1 MNHPIDIAS
10 PRLLRAKEV
19 ARILGVR
26 PQRVRELVQE
36 GRLRSLRLCEAGWHH
51 FDPRDV
57 ERLISGKDPPDG
69 GP

>member
-1 MNHPIDIAS
+1 MDTIVS

-19 ARILGVR
+19 ARIIGVR
-26 PQRVRELVQE
+26 PRRVRELVQE
-36 GRLRSLRLCEAGWHH
+36 GKLRSVRLSDAGWYR

-57 ERLISGKDPPDG
+57 ERLVTGGKDPPGG

>member
-1 MNHPIDIAS
+1 VEPIAT

-26 PQRVRELVQE
+26 PRRVHELVQE
-36 GRLRSLRLCEAGWHH
+36 GKLRAVRLGDLGWYR
-51 FDPRDV
+51 FDAQEV
-57 ERLISGKDPPDG
+57 ERLIGGGKDPPDG

>member
-1 MNHPIDIAS
+1 MDSIAS

-26 PQRVRELVQE
+26 PRRVRELVQE
-36 GRLRSLRLCEAGWHH
+36 GQLRCVRLGDAGWYR

-57 ERLISGKDPPDG
+57 ERLISGGKDSADG

>member
-1 MNHPIDIAS
+1 VEQIAS

-26 PQRVRELVQE
+26 PRRVHELVAE
-36 GRLRSLRLCEAGWHH
+36 GKLRSVRLTDLGWYR
-51 FDPRDV
+51 FRAEDV
-57 ERLISGKDPPDG
+57 ERLISGKEPGDG